1 MCARQRTTLGN
12 QLSFHL
18 VSHGL
23 SCFCC
28 CAAYARRD
36 GWQASRQLCV
46 YLPLA
51 TDIIHVGYRGELGVR
66 LSWLLRYLLSHLHSP
81 VYGIFLGHREQ
92 TKVSAAEAVWGLDL
106 HIQCGMTGSPAHP
119 PLDIPIRT
127 WGTWLGVLAVY
138 TADQNWSESL
148 EALWNCRSQLREV
161 LSRNGTHFTHLPILY
176 SKDY

>member
-12 QLSFHL
+12 PLSFHL

-66 LSWLLRYLLSHLHSP
+66 LSRLLRYLLSHLHSP
-81 VYGIFLGHREQ
+81 VYGIFLGQREQ
-92 TKVSAAEAVWGLDL
+92 TRQVSAVEVVLRSRLAYPVQYDRLTCTPPIKPSYQNLRDL
-106 HIQCGMTGSPAHP
+106 
-119 PLDIPIRT
+119 T
-127 WGTWLGVLAVY
+127 WGVG
-138 TADQNWSESL
+138 SL
-148 EALWNCRSQLREV
+148 HCRSELV
-161 LSRNGTHFTHLPILY
+161 
-176 SKDY
+176 